1 MPSAD
6 HHDLSLGTSIADL
19 KGETVTGEAAS
30 PRLRSMPPI
39 DLHDLFRVEKSSA
52 HLIVKIIRGRVGGI
66 FAVAE

>member
-39 DLHDLFRVEKSSA
+39 DLHDLFRVEK
-52 HLIVKIIRGRVGGI
+52 
-66 FAVAE
+66 AVHI